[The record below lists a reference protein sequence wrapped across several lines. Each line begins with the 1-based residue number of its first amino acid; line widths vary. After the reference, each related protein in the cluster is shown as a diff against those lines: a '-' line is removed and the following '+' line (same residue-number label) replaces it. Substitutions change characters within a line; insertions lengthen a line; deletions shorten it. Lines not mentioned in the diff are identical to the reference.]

1 LAAKLAEM
9 RILVVDDEPAVRR
22 SVRSALT
29 LEGYEVRLAR
39 EGSEALDVL
48 ASEHVDAV
56 VLDLLMPGVDGL
68 EVCRR
73 LRADGDP
80 TPVLML
86 TVRNLVSD
94 RVAGLDAGADDYLT
108 KPFSLEELLAR
119 MRALLRRASGTSEV
133 LRFADLTLD
142 VDTREARR
150 GNRLIRLTPTEFFL
164 LELLL
169 RHPRRVLTREFIFDR
184 VWGYGTK
191 PTSNSLEVYVGYLR
205 RKTEEAS
212 EPRLVHTVHRVGYV
226 LREQ

>member
-1 LAAKLAEM
+1 VTEPSA
-9 RILVVDDEPAVRR
+9 RILLVDDEQSIQTLLSYPLRKDGYDVVRAADGR
-22 SVRSALT
+22 
-29 LEGYEVRLAR
+29 
-39 EGSEALDVL
+39 EALDRFAEQPFDL
-48 ASEHVDAV
+48 V
-56 VLDLLMPGVDGL
+56 VLDVMLPRVDGL

-73 LRADGDP
+73 LRADGDA

-119 MRALLRRASGTSEV
+119 MRALLRRASGTSEI
-133 LRFADLTLD
+133 LRFADLSLD
-142 VDTREARR
+142 VDTREAHR
-150 GNRLIRLTPTEFFL
+150 GDRLIRLTPTEFFL

-169 RHPRRVLTREFIFDR
+169 RYPRRVLTREFIFDR

-205 RKTEEAS
+205 RKTEEAN
-212 EPRLVHTVHRVGYV
+212 EPRLVHTIHRVGYV
-226 LREQ
+226 MREQ

>member
-1 LAAKLAEM
+1 M

-39 EGSEALDVL
+39 EGAEALDVL

-73 LRADGDP
+73 LHAEGDP

-142 VDTREARR
+142 VDTARR
-150 GNRLIRLTPTEFFL
+150 TAAT
-164 LELLL
+164 
-169 RHPRRVLTREFIFDR
+169 
-184 VWGYGTK
+184 
-191 PTSNSLEVYVGYLR
+191 
-205 RKTEEAS
+205 AS
-212 EPRLVHTVHRVGYV
+212 SG
-226 LREQ
+226 

>member
-1 LAAKLAEM
+1 MKLGEM

-39 EGSEALDVL
+39 EGAEALDVL
-48 ASEHVDAV
+48 ASERVDAI

-86 TVRNLVSD
+86 TVR
-94 RVAGLDAGADDYLT
+94 VAGLDAGADDYLT
-108 KPFSLEELLAR
+108 KPFSLDELLAR
-119 MRALLRRASGTSEV
+119 MRALLRRASGTGEV

-142 VDTREARR
+142 VDTREAHR
-150 GNRLIRLTPTEFFL
+150 GDRLIRLTPTEFFL

-169 RHPRRVLTREFIFDR
+169 RYPRRVLTREFIFDR

-205 RKTEEAS
+205 RKTEAANEA
-212 EPRLVHTVHRVGYV
+212 RLVHTVHRVGYV

>member
-1 LAAKLAEM
+1 EQIIRADGRDWKV

-39 EGSEALDVL
+39 EGAEALDVM

-73 LRADGDP
+73 LRAGGGS
-80 TPVLML
+80 TPALML

-119 MRALLRRASGTSEV
+119 MRAILRRSTGTAEV
-133 LRFADLTLD
+133 LRFADLSLD
-142 VDTREARR
+142 VETREARR
-150 GNRLIRLTPTEFFL
+150 GERLIR
-164 LELLL
+164 
-169 RHPRRVLTREFIFDR
+169 
-184 VWGYGTK
+184 
-191 PTSNSLEVYVGYLR
+191 
-205 RKTEEAS
+205 
-212 EPRLVHTVHRVGYV
+212 
-226 LREQ
+226 